1 MNRKSILCLPLLLL
15 TLTAC
20 TPQKTQ
26 TDTPELS
33 LYYLSTQQHGPA
45 LVGQPYHGQ
54 ADPRAMIQA
63 LLTGPDGTALRSPYP
78 SEVTLRSC
86 WLNDGCLTVN
96 FSEHYGELAD
106 IDLTLADY
114 CLVMTVCQLDKVDTV
129 EITVMGHPVSHRSHQ
144 ILTQE
149 EALLIL
155 SHNLPSS

>member
-1 MNRKSILCLPLLLL
+1 MNRTSIVCLTLLLL

-20 TPQKTQ
+20 ASQKTQ
-26 TDTPELS
+26 TDPSELS
-33 LYYLSTQQHGPA
+33 LYCLSTQQHGPA
-45 LVGQPYHGQ
+45 LICQPYHGQ

-63 LLTGPDGTALRSPYP
+63 LLSGSEGSTLRSPFP
-78 SEVTLRSC
+78 SELTLRSC

-96 FSEHYGELAD
+96 FSEHYGELAG

-114 CLVMTVCQLDKVDTV
+114 CLVLTVCQLDKVDTV
-129 EITVMGHPVSHRSHQ
+129 EITVMGQPVPHRSHQ

-155 SHNLPSS
+155 SHSFPSS